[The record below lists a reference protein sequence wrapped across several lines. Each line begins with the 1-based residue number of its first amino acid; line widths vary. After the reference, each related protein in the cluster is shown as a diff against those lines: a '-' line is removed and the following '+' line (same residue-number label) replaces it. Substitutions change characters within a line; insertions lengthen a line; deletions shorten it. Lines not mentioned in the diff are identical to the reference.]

1 MHRLLIIAGV
11 VGWVALCLAPWFAM
25 EPNAWRIP
33 AAIGLVPFAI
43 PFVLFAWFGEWERS
57 KSVLRSFMPSFV
69 TRAWDQS

>member
-33 AAIGLVPFAI
+33 AAILQP
-43 PFVLFAWFGEWERS
+43 P
-57 KSVLRSFMPSFV
+57 
-69 TRAWDQS
+69 DQGH